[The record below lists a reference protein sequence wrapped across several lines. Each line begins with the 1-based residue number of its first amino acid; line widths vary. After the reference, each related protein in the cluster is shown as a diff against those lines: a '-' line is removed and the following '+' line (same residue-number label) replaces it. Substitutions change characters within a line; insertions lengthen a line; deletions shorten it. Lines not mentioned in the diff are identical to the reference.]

1 MKHKVSSHRDTG
13 RSGEKVRSLLQRTR
27 QTSHHIPL
35 LLVLSTI
42 CFSTNISGDFVFDDT
57 EAIVKN
63 PIVRDSNRWLDVL
76 TSDFWGRPIRSEHSH
91 KSYRPITTLTF
102 IFNRIFFGLDTT
114 PYHIFNVLLHSI
126 VTTLVYKATSNAAM
140 LFDGT
145 CTEKLAF
152 HAALLFAVHPVHS
165 EAVAN
170 IVGRA
175 ELLMAMFALL
185 TVNVYIECLKMGE
198 FTLERKCTLL
208 ALSLLALFSKEQGII
223 ALPLCASID
232 LLASAFSIT
241 RLIRVF
247 KQSCSSSYRN
257 NRSKNDNNKFVSNDM
272 RCLLRVL
279 LCTFATMGM
288 LLIRLYINGFK
299 SPKFSSFDNPIASHP
314 SAFFRL
320 FSYCYL
326 IVLNIWLLVN
336 PSKLCF
342 DYSMGCITPIESVFD
357 RRFCL
362 TISIVIV
369 IIILLYR
376 RIVNCLAWSRLT
388 YFGFSIAILAFLP
401 ASNFFLTVGFV
412 LAERVLYLP
421 SVGFC
426 ILVAIVY
433 DKLKTQ
439 ISDHSKNEMVRFA
452 ACIILLLGVNKSM
465 ERCSEWRTE
474 LDLYRSGLVVCPT
487 NAKIHYNLGKV
498 LADSGD
504 SLTAEVSYK
513 SAIRLNP
520 SYDHAMNNLANIYLV
535 RGQYSEAEKLLK
547 KCVQIRSG
555 FAAAWMN
562 LGLAMLGQRKF
573 KESEECFRMSLSIRP
588 NYPDCLYN
596 LGNLYLQQNKK
607 RLAESIWRNVTRIQM
622 DHERAWVNLL
632 VLLDELDDCEEV
644 IELADSALEY
654 LDDRAS
660 IHFQLGTCFGKMAQF
675 GNAEKHLRKAVDL
688 QRDNALYWTNLGI
701 LYQRWN
707 RTENAIEAYRMTLTL
722 QPASQTAKDNLGKLA
737 HKLN

>member
-1 MKHKVSSHRDTG
+1 
-13 RSGEKVRSLLQRTR
+13 
-27 QTSHHIPL
+27 
-35 LLVLSTI
+35 
-42 CFSTNISGDFVFDDT
+42 
-57 EAIVKN
+57 
-63 PIVRDSNRWLDVL
+63 
-76 TSDFWGRPIRSEHSH
+76 
-91 KSYRPITTLTF
+91 
-102 IFNRIFFGLDTT
+102 
-114 PYHIFNVLLHSI
+114 
-126 VTTLVYKATSNAAM
+126 
-140 LFDGT
+140 
-145 CTEKLAF
+145 
-152 HAALLFAVHPVHS
+152 
-165 EAVAN
+165 
-170 IVGRA
+170 
-175 ELLMAMFALL
+175 
-185 TVNVYIECLKMGE
+185 
-198 FTLERKCTLL
+198 
-208 ALSLLALFSKEQGII
+208 
-223 ALPLCASID
+223 
-232 LLASAFSIT
+232 
-241 RLIRVF
+241 
-247 KQSCSSSYRN
+247 
-257 NRSKNDNNKFVSNDM
+257 M

-376 RIVNCLAWSRLT
+376 RIVNCLAWSRSAYQFNQFFFSLFSYCYLIVLNIWLLVNPSKLCFDYSMGCITPIESVFDRRFCLTISIVIVIIILLYRRIVNCLAWSRLT
-388 YFGFSIAILAFLP
+388 YFGFSIAILAFLPASNFFLTFFLAHFGILAFWHFRLTYLGFSIAILAFLPASNFFLTVGFVLAERVLYLPSAGFCILVAIVYDKLKTQISDHSKNEMVRFAASILAFLP

-547 KCVQIRSG
+547 KCVKIRSG